1 MPRYRKL
8 YDEEGN
14 EIIVEEKLKGEELEE
29 FGDALQGCGAGLQ
42 GCGCLLTLFV
52 TIPILLI
59 LVGLF

>member
-8 YDEEGN
+8 YDEDGN

-29 FGDALQGCGAGLQ
+29 FGDALQGCG
-42 GCGCLLTLFV
+42 CLLTLFV

-59 LVGLF
+59 LAGLF